1 VSIPELFA
9 VIFGLFYLFF
19 VLVKKRIAWYFGIL
33 SSLIYIFVFWE
44 SKLFLQSY
52 LQIFYIGIGIFGL
65 INWGKTPNEK
75 PKAWPI
81 KYHLLLFIIGFVI
94 SLILGIVFKEFQQ
107 QYPYFDA
114 FISVFCLLAT
124 FLTAKS
130 ILENW
135 YYWIVLNL
143 LSIILFHLQELYLT
157 EILFLFNFCMSIFG
171 LLYWKK
177 LAAIP
182 K

>member
-1 VSIPELFA
+1 MSIPELFA

-19 VLVKKRIAWYFGIL
+19 ILLKKRLAWFFGIL

-52 LQIFYIGIGIFGL
+52 LQFFYIGIGVFGL
-65 INWGKTPNEK
+65 INWGKNPNEK
-75 PKAWPI
+75 PKHWPI
-81 KYHLLLFIIGFVI
+81 KNHLLMFIIG
-94 SLILGIVFKEFQQ
+94 LIMTLFLGKLFKEFQQ
-107 QYPYFDA
+107 QYSYLDA
-114 FISVFCLLAT
+114 FISVFCILAT
-124 FLTAKS
+124 LLTAKS

-143 LSIILFHLQELYLT
+143 LSIILFHFQELYLT
-157 EILFLFNFCMSIFG
+157 EILFLFNFSMSIFG

-177 LAAIP
+177 LAIL

>member
-1 VSIPELFA
+1 MSIPELFA
-9 VIFGLFYLFF
+9 VIFGLFYLLFI
-19 VLVKKRIAWYFGIL
+19 LLKKRIAWYFGIL

-52 LQIFYIGIGIFGL
+52 LQFIYIGIGVFGL

-75 PKAWPI
+75 PIHWPI
-81 KYHLLLFIIGFVI
+81 KNHLLMFIIGIVMA
-94 SLILGIVFKEFQQ
+94 LTLGMVFKEFQQ
-107 QYPYFDA
+107 QFPYLDA

-135 YYWIVLNL
+135 YYWMVLNL
-143 LSIILFHLQELYLT
+143 LSIILFHFQELYLT
-157 EILFLFNFCMSIFG
+157 EILFLFNFSMSIVG

-177 LAAIP
+177 LAIL

>member
-1 VSIPELFA
+1 MSIPELFA

-19 VLVKKRIAWYFGIL
+19 ILLKKQIAWFFGIL

-52 LQIFYIGIGIFGL
+52 LQIFYIGIGVFGL
-65 INWGKTPNEK
+65 INWSKTPNEK
-75 PKAWPI
+75 PKHWPF
-81 KYHLLLFIIGFVI
+81 KSHLLLMVVGVFMA
-94 SLILGIVFKEFQQ
+94 LILGKLFKEFQQ
-107 QYPYFDA
+107 QFPYLDA

-143 LSIILFHLQELYLT
+143 LSIILFHFQELYLT
-157 EILFLFNFCMSIFG
+157 EILFLFNFSMSIVG
-171 LLYWKK
+171 LFYWKK
-177 LAAIP
+177 LAIL

>member
-1 VSIPELFA
+1 MSIPELFA
-9 VIFGLFYLFF
+9 VIFGLFYLLFI
-19 VLVKKRIAWYFGIL
+19 LLKNRIAWYFGIL

-52 LQIFYIGIGIFGL
+52 LQFFYIGIGVFGL

-75 PKAWPI
+75 PKYWPI
-81 KYHLLLFIIGFVI
+81 KNHLLMFIIGLVMA
-94 SLILGIVFKEFQQ
+94 LTLGMVFKEFQQ
-107 QYPYFDA
+107 QFPYLDA

-135 YYWIVLNL
+135 YYWMVLNL
-143 LSIILFHLQELYLT
+143 LSIILFHFQELYLT
-157 EILFLFNFCMSIFG
+157 EILFLFNFSMSIVG

-177 LAAIP
+177 LAIL